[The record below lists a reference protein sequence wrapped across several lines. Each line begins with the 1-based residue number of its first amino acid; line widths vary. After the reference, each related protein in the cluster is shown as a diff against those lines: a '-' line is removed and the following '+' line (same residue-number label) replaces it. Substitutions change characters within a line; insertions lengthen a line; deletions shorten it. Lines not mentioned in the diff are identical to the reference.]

1 MCVNIHQHYMP
12 LPIFINIP
20 QYYQSN
26 LEMYYCLSFHSG
38 SLNLNIDFWYSYCDS
53 GWLLVTEPGTGLPS
67 SSLPVTVTR

>member
-1 MCVNIHQHYMP
+1 MP

-53 GWLLVTEPGTGLPS
+53 GWLLVTEFFI
-67 SSLPVTVTR
+67 